1 MARSYKRALCACG
14 EESAVMHLVNFQH
27 GDMIEFGVRRDR
39 FVRSLA
45 SAGYRSEA
53 EFFAGGEAAL
63 TAAQRLLAESNAEQ
77 IALSEV
83 QLLAPV
89 LKPGKI
95 LCVGL
100 NYRDHAEESHMEIPK
115 VPTIFVKLPNAVIG
129 PGADI
134 VLPLNSTQ
142 PDYEA
147 ELAAVIGRG
156 GRNIRAEDWEQH
168 VLGYTILND
177 VSARDVQ
184 LATSQWT
191 LGKSFD
197 TFAPMGPAIVTTDEI
212 CDPHALDIQLSING
226 EVLQHSNTR
235 HLIFKLPE
243 LIAHL
248 SAVIPLE
255 PGDVISTGT
264 PAGVGLGRKPPRWLK
279 PGEEVVVRIE
289 GVGELRNRTVAA
301 SK

>member
-1 MARSYKRALCACG
+1 VARSLLDRSGA
-14 EESAVMHLVNFQH
+14 EEIPLSA
-27 GDMIEFGVRRDR
+27 
-39 FVRSLA
+39 
-45 SAGYRSEA
+45 
-53 EFFAGGEAAL
+53 
-63 TAAQRLLAESNAEQ
+63 
-77 IALSEV
+77 V

-100 NYRDHAEESHMEIPK
+100 NYRDHAIESKMAIPD
-115 VPTIFVKLPNAVIG
+115 VPTIFLKLPNAVAG

-134 VLPLNSTQ
+134 ILPRNSTQ

-156 GRNIRAEDWEQH
+156 GKNIRAEDWEKH

-212 CDPHALDIQLSING
+212 RDPHTLDIKLSIDG
-226 EVLQHSNTR
+226 ELLQHSNTK
-235 HLIFKLPE
+235 HLIFKFPQ

-248 SAVIPLE
+248 SSVITLE

-264 PAGVGLGRKPPRWLK
+264 PAGVGLGRTPQRWLK
-279 PGEEVVVRIE
+279 PGEEIVIEIERI
-289 GVGELRNRTVAA
+289 GTLTNRTVAY
-301 SK
+301 

>member
-1 MARSYKRALCACG
+1 MR
-14 EESAVMHLVNFQH
+14 LVNFRK
-27 GDMIEFGVRRDR
+27 GDRVEFGVEQGGY
-39 FVRSLA
+39 VRSLA
-45 SAGYRSEA
+45 PEGYGTDA
-53 EFFAGGEAAL
+53 AFFAGGDAAL
-63 TAAQRLLAESNAEQ
+63 AVARRLFDKRDAAQ
-77 IALSEV
+77 IALSDV

-100 NYRDHAEESHMEIPK
+100 NYRDHAIESQMAIPEA
-115 VPTIFVKLPNAVIG
+115 PTIFMKLPNAVIG
-129 PGADI
+129 PGANV
-134 VLPLNSTQ
+134 VLPRNSSQ

-156 GRNIRAEDWEQH
+156 GRNISAEAWEEH

-197 TFAPMGPAIVTTDEI
+197 TFAPMGPAIVTADEI
-212 CDPHALDIQLSING
+212 NDPHSLDIRLSIDG
-226 EVLQHSNTR
+226 ELLQHSNTK
-235 HLIFKLPE
+235 HLIFGLPQ

-279 PGEEVVVRIE
+279 PGEEIVVEIE
-289 GVGELRNRTVAA
+289 GIGELRNRTVAA
-301 SK
+301 SA

>member
-1 MARSYKRALCACG
+1 MTKAAGKRAAG
-14 EESAVMHLVNFQH
+14 MRLVNFRKRNR
-27 GDMIEFGVRRDR
+27 IEFGVERDG

-45 SAGYRSEA
+45 SAGFGSDS
-53 EFFAGGEAAL
+53 EFFAGGAKALDAA
-63 TAAQRLLAESNAEQ
+63 RELLERRDAEQ
-77 IALSEV
+77 SRLEEV

-100 NYRDHAEESHMEIPK
+100 NYRDHAIESNMAIPE
-115 VPTIFVKLPNAVIG
+115 VPTIFLKLPNAVTG
-129 PGADI
+129 PDADI
-134 VLPLNSTQ
+134 VLPRNSIQ
-142 PDYEA
+142 PDFEA
-147 ELAAVIGRG
+147 ELAAVIGRA
-156 GRNIRAEDWEQH
+156 GRNIQREDWKQH

-197 TFAPMGPAIVTTDEI
+197 TFAPMGPAIVTADEI
-212 CDPHALDIQLSING
+212 EDPHALDIQLSIDG
-226 EVLQHSNTR
+226 ELMQHSNTR
-235 HLIFKLPE
+235 HLIFKLPD

-248 SAVIPLE
+248 SSVVPLE

-264 PAGVGLGRKPPRWLK
+264 PAGVGLGRTPKRWLK
-279 PGEEVVVRIE
+279 PGEEITIKIERI
-289 GVGELRNRTVAA
+289 GQLRNRTVAA
-301 SK
+301 

>member
-1 MARSYKRALCACG
+1 MR
-14 EESAVMHLVNFQH
+14 LVNFQKENR
-27 GDMIEFGVRRDR
+27 IEFGIERNG
-39 FVRSLA
+39 FVRSL
-45 SAGYRSEA
+45 SNAGYRSDA
-53 EFFAGGEAAL
+53 EFLAGGAKAL
-63 TAAQRLLAESNAEQ
+63 DTARELAERTSAEVR
-77 IALSEV
+77 LEDV

-100 NYRDHAEESHMEIPK
+100 NYRDHAIESNMTLPE
-115 VPTIFVKLPNAVIG
+115 VPTIFLKLPNAITG
-129 PGADI
+129 PDAEI
-134 VLPLNSTQ
+134 VLPRNSTQ

-147 ELAAVIGRG
+147 ELAVVIGRG
-156 GRNIRAEDWEQH
+156 GRNIRHEDWKQQ

-212 CDPHALDIQLSING
+212 NDPHTLDIQLSING
-226 EVLQHSNTR
+226 ELLQHSNTR
-235 HLIFKLPE
+235 HLIFKIPD
-243 LIAHL
+243 LIAHI
-248 SAVIPLE
+248 SSVIPLE

-264 PAGVGLGRKPPRWLK
+264 PAGVGLGRSPQRWLK
-279 PGEEVVVRIE
+279 PGEEIVVKIDHI
-289 GVGELRNRTVAA
+289 GELRNRTVAA
-301 SK
+301 TA

>member
-1 MARSYKRALCACG
+1 MR
-14 EESAVMHLVNFQH
+14 LVNFRR
-27 GDMIEFGVRRDR
+27 GNRTEFGVEREGY
-39 FVRSLA
+39 VRPLA
-45 SAGYRSEA
+45 AAGYA
-53 EFFAGGEAAL
+53 NDADFFVDGEKALQAAR
-63 TAAQRLLAESNAEQ
+63 ALLARVDAETIPLES
-77 IALSEV
+77 V
-83 QLLAPV
+83 TLLAPV

-100 NYRDHAEESHMEIPK
+100 NYRDHAIESQMAIPE
-115 VPTIFVKLPNAVIG
+115 VPTIFLKLPNAVTG
-129 PGADI
+129 PGAEI
-134 VLPLNSTQ
+134 VLPRNSTQ

-156 GRNIRAEDWEQH
+156 GRNIRVENWEQH

-184 LATSQWT
+184 LATLQWT

-212 CDPHALDIQLSING
+212 GDPHTLNIQLSIDC
-226 EVLQHSNTR
+226 ELLQHSNTK

-248 SAVIPLE
+248 SSVIPLE

-264 PAGVGLGRKPPRWLK
+264 PAGVGLGRKPQRWLK
-279 PGEEVVVRIE
+279 PNEEVVVEIERI
-289 GVGELRNRTVAA
+289 GVLRNWTVASA
-301 SK
+301 

>member
-1 MARSYKRALCACG
+1 MR
-14 EESAVMHLVNFQH
+14 LVNFKKENR
-27 GDMIEFGVRRDR
+27 IEFGIERDG

-45 SAGYRSEA
+45 NAGYKSDA
-53 EFFAGGEAAL
+53 EFFAAGAKALDAAWDL
-63 TAAQRLLAESNAEQ
+63 AARTNAEQ
-77 IALSEV
+77 FRMQDV

-100 NYRDHAEESHMEIPK
+100 NYRDHAIESKMAIPE
-115 VPTIFVKLPNAVIG
+115 VPAVFLKLPNAVTG
-129 PGADI
+129 PGAEI
-134 VLPLNSTQ
+134 VLPRNSTQ

-156 GRNIRAEDWEQH
+156 GRNIRREDWKQH

-212 CDPHALDIQLSING
+212 DDPHTLDIQLSING

-235 HLIFKLPE
+235 HLIFKIPD
-243 LIAHL
+243 LIAYI
-248 SAVIPLE
+248 SSVIPLE

-264 PAGVGLGRKPPRWLK
+264 PAGAGLGQSPQRWLK
-279 PGEEVVVRIE
+279 PGEEIVIKIDR
-289 GVGELRNRTVAA
+289 VGELRNRTVAA
-301 SK
+301 SALALSSAAV

>member
-1 MARSYKRALCACG
+1 MR
-14 EESAVMHLVNFQH
+14 LVNFRRKNR
-27 GDMIEFGVRRDR
+27 IEFGVERDGSV
-39 FVRSLA
+39 FSLA
-45 SAGYRSEA
+45 TVGYGNDAS
-53 EFFAGGEAAL
+53 FFAGGESALAA
-63 TAAQRLLAESNAEQ
+63 ARSLLAQADAEN
-77 IALSEV
+77 IPLNEV

-100 NYRDHAEESHMEIPK
+100 NYRDHAIESQMAIPE
-115 VPTIFVKLPNAVIG
+115 VPTIFLKLPNAVVG
-129 PGADI
+129 TDAEI
-134 VLPLNSTQ
+134 VLPRNSTQ

-156 GRNIRAEDWEQH
+156 GRNIRPEDWKQH

-184 LATSQWT
+184 LATTQWT

-197 TFAPMGPAIVTTDEI
+197 TFAPMGPAIVTADEVG
-212 CDPHALDIQLSING
+212 DPHELDIQLSIGG

-248 SAVIPLE
+248 SSVIPLE

-264 PAGVGLGRKPPRWLK
+264 PAGVGLGRKPQRWLK
-279 PGEEVVVRIE
+279 PGEEIVVKIERI
-289 GVGELRNRTVAA
+289 GELRNRTVAA
-301 SK
+301 SA